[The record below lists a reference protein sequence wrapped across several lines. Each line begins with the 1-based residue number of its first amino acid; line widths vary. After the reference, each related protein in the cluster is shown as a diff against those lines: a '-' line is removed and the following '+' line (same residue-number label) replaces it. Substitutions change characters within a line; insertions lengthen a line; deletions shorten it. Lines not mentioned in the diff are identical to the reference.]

1 MPMYRVTLEGNY
13 SGQQTINTFDMLSGD
28 VPSGENGA
36 LLVLAGMGLAPYTGI
51 DIFDDGTFAAAL
63 SLAQTVEAFYVQ
75 AVCKNLYSNTDFYTF
90 AFPAGTH
97 GQRTGQ
103 GMSPVLAAGFTSD
116 RTRLDI
122 RRGQK
127 RFVGVSESDSDAAG
141 YLNSGGLTIWE
152 DVGDAMDNVTVVPV
166 GVGSFTFTP
175 YVFSKERV
183 VDPDTGKVTYEEWET
198 EAEALDHIAK
208 INVWTLKPTVRSQV
222 SRQFGRGS

>member
-13 SGQQTINTFDMLSGD
+13 SGQQTINTFDMLSGA

-36 LLVLAGMGLAPYTGI
+36 LLVLAGMGFAPYTGLTPFGV
-51 DIFDDGTFAAAL
+51 DTFAGKL
-63 SLAQTVEAFYVQ
+63 SLAQTVQAFFIQ
-75 AVCKNLYSNTDFYTF
+75 AVCRNLYSNTDFYTF
-90 AFPAGTH
+90 AFAPDTH

-103 GMSPVLAAGFTSD
+103 GMSPVLAAGFTTD

-127 RFVGVSESDSDAAG
+127 RFVGVSESDVDAAG
-141 YLNSGGLTIWE
+141 YLNSDGQTVWNA
-152 DVGDAMDNVTVVPV
+152 VGNTMDNITVVPV
-166 GVGSFTFTP
+166 GAGTFTFTP
-175 YVFSKERV
+175 YVFQKQKVERGTPLKTHY
-183 VDPDTGKVTYEEWET
+183 DEWAT
-198 EAEALDHIAK
+198 EAEALEHIAK